1 MTRPATPPS
10 AGVKLQPTPHAET
23 GPTEAPQ
30 AAGLTPAWRVA
41 LFLWATAFLCLAG
54 YELLTTV
61 VRSLSRLF

>member
-1 MTRPATPPS
+1 MARPARPTTSIQHEAPPS
-10 AGVKLQPTPHAET
+10 LAET
-23 GPTEAPQ
+23 GPAEAPQ